1 MTKINKE
8 EDNNAAFSYGLVR
21 GIGRSAT
28 RRGAGLIETL
38 TGRFQFGAIAIS
50 PSCRRR
56 FPISREPCRI
66 CSRDRR
72 RSRRAFATD
81 AIETRAISDARPAF
95 SRGSRSATKP
105 SFIDGSQRDK
115 SNGNMISVLSFAAA
129 LPNWPIMVPFVILL
143 VAIALAPL
151 IAQRHWERH
160 YHKLCV
166 ALAGIVCLNY
176 LLVIKESA
184 RVVHAG
190 IDYVTFMVIVGSFFV
205 VAGGIHLRVK
215 SPSGA
220 MRNTLFLFVG
230 ALLGNLIGT
239 IGASILLIRP
249 WIAMNR
255 GRVAPMHIAF
265 FIFLVSNI
273 GGALLP
279 VGPPLI
285 LGFLKG
291 VPFGWTLQN
300 CWPQWLLTVAI
311 VLAVF
316 FVLDLVNLRARKRAI
331 HESEITRW
339 RCDGSQNFL
348 FLLALL
354 AALIT
359 VGVGWREPLMVL
371 IALGSYFATPQRIRE
386 ANNFTLAPLK
396 EVGWLFLGIFGT
408 MIPVLE
414 YMEGSAEKL
423 GLTSQTA
430 FFWATG
436 LLSALLDNAPTY
448 LAFLTAISLGATFFG
463 ALTYIGNAPNLLV
476 KTIVEHAHAPTPS
489 FIGYIWKFAIP
500 VLIPVFVLISILFFS
515 S

>member
-1 MTKINKE
+1 MIWVLGL
-8 EDNNAAFSYGLVR
+8 AA
-21 GIGRSAT
+21 
-28 RRGAGLIETL
+28 
-38 TGRFQFGAIAIS
+38 
-50 PSCRRR
+50 
-56 FPISREPCRI
+56 
-66 CSRDRR
+66 
-72 RSRRAFATD
+72 
-81 AIETRAISDARPAF
+81 ARP
-95 SRGSRSATKP
+95 SWT
-105 SFIDGSQRDK
+105 
-115 SNGNMISVLSFAAA
+115 MML
-129 LPNWPIMVPFVILL
+129 PFVVLL

-151 IAQRHWERH
+151 IVQQHWERH

-166 ALAGIVCLNY
+166 ALAGIVCLHY
-176 LLVIKESA
+176 LFIVKQWTP
-184 RVVHAG
+184 VVHAG
-190 IDYVTFMVIVGSFFV
+190 IDYVTFMVVVGSFFV

-239 IGASILLIRP
+239 IGASMLLIRP

-255 GRVAPMHIAF
+255 RRVAPMHIAF
-265 FIFLVSNI
+265 FVFLVSNI

-279 VGPPLI
+279 VGPPLF

-300 CWPQWLLTVAI
+300 CWRQWLITVAI

-316 FVLDLVNLRARKRAI
+316 FVLDVINLRARKRTI
-331 HESEITRW
+331 RESEITQW
-339 RCDGSQNFL
+339 RCDGAQNFL
-348 FLLALL
+348 FLFALL
-354 AALIT
+354 ATLIA
-359 VGVGWREPLMVL
+359 VRSGWREPLMVL

-386 ANNFTLAPLK
+386 ADNFTFAPLK

-414 YMEGSAEKL
+414 FMQQSADKL
-423 GLTSQTA
+423 GLTSETA

-448 LAFLTAISLGATFFG
+448 LAFFAAALGLHHFEINDPLQVANFISKNGGELTALSLGAAFFG

-476 KTIVEHAHAPTPS
+476 KTIAEHARVPTPS
-489 FIGYIWKFAIP
+489 FVGYICKFAIP
-500 VLIPVFVLISILFFS
+500 VLIPLFVLISILFFS
-515 S
+515 R

>member
-1 MTKINKE
+1 MNWVL
-8 EDNNAAFSYGLVR
+8 GLV
-21 GIGRSAT
+21 A
-28 RRGAGLIETL
+28 
-38 TGRFQFGAIAIS
+38 
-50 PSCRRR
+50 
-56 FPISREPCRI
+56 
-66 CSRDRR
+66 
-72 RSRRAFATD
+72 
-81 AIETRAISDARPAF
+81 ARPNWW
-95 SRGSRSATKP
+95 
-105 SFIDGSQRDK
+105 I
-115 SNGNMISVLSFAAA
+115 VL
-129 LPNWPIMVPFVILL
+129 PFVTLL

-151 IAQRHWERH
+151 IAQHHWERH

-166 ALAGIVCLNY
+166 ALAGIVCLYY
-176 LLVIKESA
+176 LFVVNESA
-184 RVVHAG
+184 RVLHAG
-190 IDYVTFMVIVGSFFV
+190 IDYLTFMVVVGSFFV

-239 IGASILLIRP
+239 IGASMLLIRP

-265 FIFLVSNI
+265 FVFLVSNI

-279 VGPPLI
+279 VGPPLF

-300 CWPQWLLTVAI
+300 CWRQWLLTVAI
-311 VLAVF
+311 ILAVF
-316 FVLDLVNLRARKRAI
+316 FVLDLINLRRRKRAI
-331 HESEITRW
+331 QESELTQW
-339 RCDGSQNFL
+339 RCDGAQNFL

-354 AALIT
+354 AALIA
-359 VGVGWREPLMVL
+359 VRAGWREPLMVL

-386 ANNFTLAPLK
+386 ADNFSFAPLK

-414 YMEGSAEKL
+414 FMEQSADKL
-423 GLTSQTA
+423 GLTSETS

-448 LAFLTAISLGATFFG
+448 LAFFAAALGLHHFDDQRSVAGRRLYFQKRQRINRALAGRSVLWRADLHRQRTEPAGENDCRTCACADAQLRRLYLPIRYPSLDPYLCTNLDFVFLSVGSVTAEEAIALLMFF
-463 ALTYIGNAPNLLV
+463 
-476 KTIVEHAHAPTPS
+476 
-489 FIGYIWKFAIP
+489 
-500 VLIPVFVLISILFFS
+500 
-515 S
+515 

>member
-1 MTKINKE
+1 MIWVL
-8 EDNNAAFSYGLVR
+8 DLVAAR
-21 GIGRSAT
+21 
-28 RRGAGLIETL
+28 
-38 TGRFQFGAIAIS
+38 
-50 PSCRRR
+50 
-56 FPISREPCRI
+56 
-66 CSRDRR
+66 
-72 RSRRAFATD
+72 
-81 AIETRAISDARPAF
+81 
-95 SRGSRSATKP
+95 
-105 SFIDGSQRDK
+105 
-115 SNGNMISVLSFAAA
+115 
-129 LPNWPIMVPFVILL
+129 PNWPIMLPFVILL

-166 ALAGIVCLNY
+166 ALAGTVCLYY
-176 LLVIKESA
+176 LFIVKQSA

-190 IDYVTFMVIVGSFFV
+190 IEYVTFIVVVGSFFV

-230 ALLGNLIGT
+230 ARLGNLIGT

-273 GGALLP
+273 GGGLLP

-311 VLAVF
+311 VLVVF

-331 HESEITRW
+331 RESEITRW
-339 RCDGSQNFL
+339 RCEGSQNFL
-348 FLLALL
+348 FLFALL
-354 AALIT
+354 AALIA
-359 VGVGWREPLMVL
+359 VRSGWREPLMVSL
-371 IALGSYFATPQRIRE
+371 ALGSYFATPRGISE
-386 ANNFTLAPLK
+386 GDHFSLAPLK

-414 YMEGSAEKL
+414 FMERSAGKL
-423 GLTSQTA
+423 GLDSD
-430 FFWATG
+430 
-436 LLSALLDNAPTY
+436 L
-448 LAFLTAISLGATFFG
+448 TFF
-463 ALTYIGNAPNLLV
+463 
-476 KTIVEHAHAPTPS
+476 
-489 FIGYIWKFAIP
+489 
-500 VLIPVFVLISILFFS
+500 
-515 S
+515 

>member
-1 MTKINKE
+1 MIWVLALV
-8 EDNNAAFSYGLVR
+8 AAR
-21 GIGRSAT
+21 
-28 RRGAGLIETL
+28 
-38 TGRFQFGAIAIS
+38 
-50 PSCRRR
+50 
-56 FPISREPCRI
+56 
-66 CSRDRR
+66 
-72 RSRRAFATD
+72 
-81 AIETRAISDARPAF
+81 
-95 SRGSRSATKP
+95 
-105 SFIDGSQRDK
+105 
-115 SNGNMISVLSFAAA
+115 
-129 LPNWPIMVPFVILL
+129 PNWPIMVPFAMLL
-143 VAIALAPL
+143 VGIALAPL
-151 IAQRHWERH
+151 IAQHHWERH

-166 ALAGIVCLNY
+166 ALAGTVCLYY
-176 LLVIKESA
+176 LFVAKEPA
-184 RVVHAG
+184 RVIHAG
-190 IDYVTFMVIVGSFFV
+190 IDYLTFMVVVGSFFV

-239 IGASILLIRP
+239 IGASMLLIRP

-255 GRVAPMHIAF
+255 GRVAPMHMAF

-279 VGPPLI
+279 VGPPLF

-300 CWPQWLLTVAI
+300 CWRQWLIAVAI

-316 FVLDLVNLRARKRAI
+316 FVLDLINLRSRKRAI
-331 HESEITRW
+331 RESEITQW
-339 RCDGSQNFL
+339 RCDGAQNFL
-348 FLLALL
+348 FLFALL
-354 AALIT
+354 AALIA
-359 VGVGWREPLMVL
+359 VRAGWREPLMVL

-386 ANNFTLAPLK
+386 ADRFTFAPLK

-414 YMEGSAEKL
+414 YMERSAEKL
-423 GLTSQTA
+423 GLTSETA

-448 LAFLTAISLGATFFG
+448 LAFFAAALGLHHFEINDPLQVANFISKNGGELTALSLGAAFFG

-476 KTIVEHAHAPTPS
+476 KTIAEYADIPTPS
-489 FIGYIWKFAIP
+489 FVGYICKFAIP
-500 VLIPVFVLISILFFS
+500 VLIPLFVLISLLFFS
-515 S
+515 R

>member
-1 MTKINKE
+1 M
-8 EDNNAAFSYGLVR
+8 Y
-21 GIGRSAT
+21 
-28 RRGAGLIETL
+28 
-38 TGRFQFGAIAIS
+38 
-50 PSCRRR
+50 
-56 FPISREPCRI
+56 
-66 CSRDRR
+66 
-72 RSRRAFATD
+72 
-81 AIETRAISDARPAF
+81 
-95 SRGSRSATKP
+95 
-105 SFIDGSQRDK
+105 
-115 SNGNMISVLSFAAA
+115 AAA
-129 LPNWPIMVPFVILL
+129 RSLVDQPLSGHSNYKLEMLAHFGPATGEPNPAIMLPFAILL
-143 VAIALAPL
+143 LAIGFGPL
-151 IAQRHWERH
+151 IARYHWERH
-160 YHKLCV
+160 YHQLCV
-166 ALAGIVCLNY
+166 ALAGVVCAYQLF
-176 LLVIKESA
+176 VIHQTA

-239 IGASILLIRP
+239 IGASMLLIRP

-285 LGFLKG
+285 LGVLKG

-300 CWPQWLLTVAI
+300 CWRQWLITVTI
-311 VLAVF
+311 VLVVF

-331 HESEITRW
+331 HESEITQW
-339 RCDGSQNFL
+339 RCSGAQNFL
-348 FLLALL
+348 FLFALL
-354 AALIT
+354 AALIA
-359 VGVGWREPLMVL
+359 VRAGWREPLMVL

-423 GLTSQTA
+423 GLASETA
-430 FFWATG
+430 FYWATG

-448 LAFLTAISLGATFFG
+448 LGFFAAALGLYGLDINEPSQVAGFISNNGGELTAISLGATFFG

-476 KTIVEHAHAPTPS
+476 KTIAEDAHVPTPS
-489 FIGYIWKFAIP
+489 FIGYIWKFALPI
-500 VLIPVFVLISILFFS
+500 LIPVFVLVSILFFS
-515 S
+515 G

>member
-1 MTKINKE
+1 MIWVL
-8 EDNNAAFSYGLVR
+8 GLV
-21 GIGRSAT
+21 A
-28 RRGAGLIETL
+28 
-38 TGRFQFGAIAIS
+38 
-50 PSCRRR
+50 
-56 FPISREPCRI
+56 
-66 CSRDRR
+66 
-72 RSRRAFATD
+72 
-81 AIETRAISDARPAF
+81 ARPHWWM
-95 SRGSRSATKP
+95 T
-105 SFIDGSQRDK
+105 
-115 SNGNMISVLSFAAA
+115 L
-129 LPNWPIMVPFVILL
+129 PFVILL

-151 IAQRHWERH
+151 IAQHHWERH

-166 ALAGIVCLNY
+166 ALASIVCLYY
-176 LLVIKESA
+176 LFVVKEST
-184 RVVHAG
+184 RVVQAG
-190 IDYVTFMVIVGSFFV
+190 IDYLTFMVVVGSFFV

-239 IGASILLIRP
+239 IGASMLLIRP

-265 FIFLVSNI
+265 FVFLVSNI

-279 VGPPLI
+279 VGPPLF

-300 CWPQWLLTVAI
+300 CWRQWLITVAI

-331 HESEITRW
+331 HESELTQW
-339 RCDGSQNFL
+339 RCDGAQNFL

-354 AALIT
+354 AALIA
-359 VGVGWREPLMVL
+359 VRAGWREPLMVL
-371 IALGSYFATPQRIRE
+371 IALGSFFATPQRIRE
-386 ANNFTLAPLK
+386 ADNFSFAPLK

-414 YMEGSAEKL
+414 YMERSADKL
-423 GLTSQTA
+423 GLTSETA

-448 LAFLTAISLGATFFG
+448 LAFFAAALGLHHFQINDPLQVANFISKNGGELTAISLGAAFFG

-476 KTIVEHAHAPTPS
+476 KTIAEHARVPTPS
-489 FIGYIWKFAIP
+489 FIGYIWKFAMP
-500 VLIPVFVLISILFFS
+500 VLVPIFVVISILFFR
-515 S
+515 

>member
-1 MTKINKE
+1 LLK
-8 EDNNAAFSYGLVR
+8 
-21 GIGRSAT
+21 
-28 RRGAGLIETL
+28 AGT
-38 TGRFQFGAIAIS
+38 
-50 PSCRRR
+50 
-56 FPISREPCRI
+56 
-66 CSRDRR
+66 
-72 RSRRAFATD
+72 
-81 AIETRAISDARPAF
+81 
-95 SRGSRSATKP
+95 TKP
-105 SFIDGSQRDK
+105 SFIDGSYNDK
-115 SNGNMISVLSFAAA
+115 SNDKMISVLSLAAA
-129 LPNWPIMVPFVILL
+129 PPNWPIMVPFVILL

-160 YHKLCV
+160 YHRLCV
-166 ALAGIVCLNY
+166 ALAGIVCLYY
-176 LLVIKESA
+176 LLVIRESA
-184 RVVHAG
+184 RVVHTG
-190 IDYVTFMVIVGSFFV
+190 IDYMTFMVIVGSFFI
-205 VAGGIHLRVK
+205 VAGGIHFRVK

-255 GRVAPMHIAF
+255 SRVAPMHIAF

-279 VGPPLI
+279 VGPPLV

-300 CWPQWLLTVAI
+300 CWRQWLLTVGI
-311 VLAVF
+311 VLVVF
-316 FVLDLVNLRARKRAI
+316 FVLELVNLRARKRAV
-331 HESEITRW
+331 HESEVTQW
-339 RCDGSQNFL
+339 RCEGSKNFL
-348 FLLALL
+348 FLFALL
-354 AALIT
+354 AVLIA
-359 VGVGWREPLMVL
+359 VRSGWREPLMVL

-414 YMEGSAEKL
+414 YMEGSAENL

-430 FFWATG
+430 FYWATG

-448 LAFLTAISLGATFFG
+448 LAFFAAALGLHHFDINEPSQVTDFISKNGGELTAISLGATFFG

-476 KTIVEHAHAPTPS
+476 KTIAEHAHVPTPS
-489 FIGYIWKFAIP
+489 FVGYIYKFAIP
-500 VLIPVFVLISILFFS
+500 VLIPLFVLISILFFS
-515 S
+515 R